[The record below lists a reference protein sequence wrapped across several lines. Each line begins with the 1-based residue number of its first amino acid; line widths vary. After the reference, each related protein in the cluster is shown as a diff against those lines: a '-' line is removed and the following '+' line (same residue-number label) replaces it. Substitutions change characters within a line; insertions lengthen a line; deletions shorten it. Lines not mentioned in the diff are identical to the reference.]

1 MRRMA
6 GLLQARLPELDLEG
20 VPDPRA
26 REGRWSLAQILRA
39 ALVGV
44 MTGCRSLSE
53 TEGLTESLSTT
64 ARRMLRLPRRLA
76 DTTMRDALCKVP
88 LDGLRAVLHRAVRA
102 AWRRKALEP
111 VGLPIGVVALDGKVT
126 ALPTLNHPFVQNQHP
141 EFGLPYGLA
150 RTVTCALVSAAGRPC
165 IDAIPIPA
173 TTNEM
178 GHFQP
183 AFQSLTATYGGLF
196 QMVTYDAG
204 ALSEANGAAVVA
216 AGKDYLFT
224 LKDEHRT
231 MLKLA
236 TELVDPHEVA
246 AHSTDVLDNQTTVT
260 RTLSLLAVEPH
271 WSYGDGKGPE
281 ESVWRHARTFLRVE
295 SAKRRAGVMVQND
308 VRFFVSSRAPDLLTP
323 EQWLYV
329 VRAHWGV
336 ENQNHH
342 TLDTAFA
349 EDDRPWIEAD
359 ADGMLAVLLLRRIAY
374 TLLAL
379 FRAASRTEEGR
390 AIRWRALLAWVRD
403 ALVAATED
411 QLAGLREIAAAPPP
425 HAEIAG
431 LLPAAGD
438 IAGT

>member
-1 MRRMA
+1 MRERAMRRVA
-6 GLLQARLPELDLEG
+6 GLLRARLPELDLEG
-20 VPDPRA
+20 VPDARA

-44 MTGCRSLSE
+44 MAGCRSLSE

-88 LDGLRAVLHRAVRA
+88 LDGLRAALHRAVRA

-141 EFGLPYGLA
+141 EVGLPYGLA

-178 GHFQP
+178 GHFQA
-183 AFQSLTATYGGLF
+183 AFASVVETYGGLF

-236 TELVDPHEVA
+236 MELVDSHEVA
-246 AHSTDVLDNQTTVT
+246 AHTTDVVDNQTTVM
-260 RTLSLLAVEPH
+260 RSLSLLAVEPH

-295 SAKRRAGVMVQND
+295 SVKRRAGVVAENE
-308 VRFFVSSRAPDLLTP
+308 VRFFVSSRAPELLTP
-323 EQWLYV
+323 KQWLYV

-349 EDDRPWIEAD
+349 EDDRPWIVAD
-359 ADGMLAVLLLRRIAY
+359 ANGMLVVLLLRRIAY

-379 FRAASRTEEGR
+379 FRAVTLRSDDNR
-390 AIRWRALLAWVRD
+390 ATRWRVLLRWVRD
-403 ALVAATED
+403 ALVA
-411 QLAGLREIAAAPPP
+411 LAAEHIENLRPREVAAA
-425 HAEIAG
+425 
-431 LLPAAGD
+431 
-438 IAGT
+438 TR